1 MLEPAFRDI
10 VAQNIA
16 LGARD
21 AVTAV
26 IPFIRATPRAT
37 TPRLPGASCPA
48 ALKRVNGE
56 IKRPSFNKLK
66 KVTGTWLVS
75 SLQSPATPSVYV
87 LRLQWPGLLRV
98 SLVGRFE
105 RT

>member
-10 VAQNIA
+10 VAHDIA

-56 IKRPSFNKLK
+56 IKRPSYNKLK
-66 KVTGTWLVS
+66 KLVS
-75 SLQSPATPSVYV
+75 SLQSPATLSVYV
-87 LRLQWPGLLRV
+87 IRLQWPGLLRV

>member
-1 MLEPAFRDI
+1 MVGTGFRDI
-10 VAQNIA
+10 VAQDIA

-37 TPRLPGASCPA
+37 APRLPGASCPA

-56 IKRPSFNKLK
+56 IKRPSYNKLK
-66 KVTGTWLVS
+66 KLVS

>member
-1 MLEPAFRDI
+1 MA
-10 VAQNIA
+10 VAHDIA

-26 IPFIRATPRAT
+26 IPFIQQIEEGKSGRKEVVSHCKHGYP
-37 TPRLPGASCPA
+37 
-48 ALKRVNGE
+48 
-56 IKRPSFNKLK
+56 
-66 KVTGTWLVS
+66 GTWLVS